1 MSEQHN
7 WRVYSVQL
15 QELLDTTTPF
25 IPFLG
30 VLLTTTVQY
39 HSRLEGRPRKVSG
52 IEDYT
57 LLEAITVRNRY
68 TLRSVWVLVVAY
80 TLLEAITV
88 RNRYTL

>member
-39 HSRLEGRPRKVSG
+39 HSRLEGCPRKVSG

-68 TLRSVWVLVVAY
+68 TL
-80 TLLEAITV
+80 
-88 RNRYTL
+88 